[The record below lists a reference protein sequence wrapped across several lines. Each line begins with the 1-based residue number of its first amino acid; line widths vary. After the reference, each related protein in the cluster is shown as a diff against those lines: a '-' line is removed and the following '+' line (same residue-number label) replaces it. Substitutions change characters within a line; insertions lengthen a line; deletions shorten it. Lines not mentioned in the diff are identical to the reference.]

1 MALKKILC
9 GKSLTVGSS
18 KELLRHRHTGTD
30 RAGREQRTQRLWEEP
45 GPAGARTRS
54 AGLGGFASH
63 LQNLPS
69 IWARRAGRDS
79 TRNARRFQRCDRC
92 LQRGECSLFFPLK
105 RKGLLIALRWEA
117 NMETDEAGGITGFPL
132 PPVCGGRLRT
142 TELCPVLQCTALP
155 AAPSALL
162 TYFSYKNVHQPSSP
176 TDTTPSTTRT
186 QRGFKTLPTGSQ

>member
-1 MALKKILC
+1 MNAAFVE
-9 GKSLTVGSS
+9 G
-18 KELLRHRHTGTD
+18 
-30 RAGREQRTQRLWEEP
+30 P

-105 RKGLLIALRWEA
+105 RKGLLIALCWEA
-117 NMETDEAGGITGFPL
+117 NMEMDEAGGITGFPL
-132 PPVCGGRLRT
+132 PPVCGGMLRT
-142 TELCPVLQCTALP
+142 RSSAQCTALP
-155 AAPSALL
+155 SAPSPALARKS
-162 TYFSYKNVHQPSSP
+162 TGQPNSP
-176 TDTTPSTTRT
+176 PDSTPSTTQT